1 MTRILIIGLLIVAT
15 AILYGAELNEGKSD
29 RKGKSEK
36 ELLKLENEW
45 ADAIFRLDTKTIDR
59 LEADEWTI
67 IDPNG
72 KLSTK
77 AEDLNNLRSGKLKF
91 QSFQNEELKV
101 KVHGK
106 TAIVTGLSTIQGT
119 SEGNDITGHYRF
131 TDVLVKKDGTWR
143 AVATQVTRVSSQ

>member
-1 MTRILIIGLLIVAT
+1 MSRILVIGLLIVAT

-29 RKGKSEK
+29 RKSKSEK
-36 ELLKLENEW
+36 EVLKIEKEW
-45 ADAIFRLDTKTIDR
+45 ADAILRLDTKTIDR

-67 IDPNG
+67 IDPSG

-91 QSFQNEELKV
+91 QSFQNEEMKV

-119 SEGNDITGHYRF
+119 SDGNDITGHYRF